1 MGSGRLVSVCEK
13 EGAQLAV
20 RLARLHRHVDVV
32 AVGDGSAF
40 DLVDFRSRCVL
51 FRSALNTD
59 FAAEASLLGIAIR
72 LAPAIAIEQRRE
84 CNAEQRLVPSV
95 AFV

>member
-40 DLVDFRSRCVL
+40 DFRSRCVL

-59 FAAEASLLGIAIR
+59 FAAEASLLEIAISATSWPQR
-72 LAPAIAIEQRRE
+72 AIEQRRE
-84 CNAEQRLVPSV
+84 RNAEQRLVPSV

>member
-1 MGSGRLVSVCEK
+1 MGSGLLGSVCEK

-40 DLVDFRSRCVL
+40 DFRSRCVL
-51 FRSALNTD
+51 FRSALSTD
-59 FAAEASLLGIAIR
+59 FAAEASLLEIAIS
-72 LAPAIAIEQRRE
+72 ATSWPQRSPSS
-84 CNAEQRLVPSV
+84 NAEQRLVPSV